1 MKIKLGSVK
10 PIPPCWQRGQTN
22 RNLNQSKCD
31 RVISSDSNTKP
42 SWRHHPR
49 KKNGGKKSTPEMFQ
63 RTIDDRS
70 KYRGPQI
77 KMATQKKKQT
87 NHSKR
92 RRSIHLTRANRRQPE
107 ATRMRLAETD
117 PGLIFFGFFF
127 PSHFLWFFWF
137 FFPFLLERPTFWSI
151 ESRPTIAAAR
161 NNKKPLDAQGHDP
174 EIGPKKKTNNNL

>member
-1 MKIKLGSVK
+1 
-10 PIPPCWQRGQTN
+10 
-22 RNLNQSKCD
+22 
-31 RVISSDSNTKP
+31 
-42 SWRHHPR
+42 
-49 KKNGGKKSTPEMFQ
+49 MFQ

-117 PGLIFFGFFF
+117 PGLIFFCFFFLLIFFGFFGFFF
-127 PSHFLWFFWF
+127 LFYSNGRRFEVSRAGRRSQLRGITRNHSTRKDTIQKSARKKNEQQFVITGPQQKETERKTRERRNPQWPTEAFQHRRIF
-137 FFPFLLERPTFWSI
+137 FFVWNRIWFREI
-151 ESRPTIAAAR
+151 KMMI
-161 NNKKPLDAQGHDP
+161 KPSF
-174 EIGPKKKTNNNL
+174 T

>member
-1 MKIKLGSVK
+1 
-10 PIPPCWQRGQTN
+10 
-22 RNLNQSKCD
+22 
-31 RVISSDSNTKP
+31 
-42 SWRHHPR
+42 
-49 KKNGGKKSTPEMFQ
+49 MFQ

-117 PGLIFFGFFF
+117 PGLIFFCFFFLLIFFGFFGFFF
-127 PSHFLWFFWF
+127 LFYSNGRRF
-137 FFPFLLERPTFWSI
+137 EV
-151 ESRPTIAAAR
+151 SRAGRRSQLRGITRNHSTRKDTIQKSAR
-161 NNKKPLDAQGHDP
+161 
-174 EIGPKKKTNNNL
+174 KKKTNNNL

>member
-1 MKIKLGSVK
+1 
-10 PIPPCWQRGQTN
+10 
-22 RNLNQSKCD
+22 
-31 RVISSDSNTKP
+31 
-42 SWRHHPR
+42 
-49 KKNGGKKSTPEMFQ
+49 MFQ

-117 PGLIFFGFFF
+117 PGLIFFCFFFLLIFFGFFGFFF
-127 PSHFLWFFWF
+127 LFYSNGRRFEVSRAGRRSQLRGITRNHSTRKDTIQKSARKKKRTTICNYGAATEGNGKKNKRASKSAMANRSVPT
-137 FFPFLLERPTFWSI
+137 PTYFLLCL
-151 ESRPTIAAAR
+151 ES
-161 NNKKPLDAQGHDP
+161 HMV
-174 EIGPKKKTNNNL
+174 